1 MIVEMPLPTPSSRM
15 TLRSHTRRAAA
26 APAAESAATTAG
38 APVPGNNALNP
49 IQLTAANLPSQQV
62 SLNELGMTAAN
73 LGSKQPVPGNN
84 ALNPIQLTAANLG
97 LKQPVPGN
105 NALNPI
111 QLTAANLGSK
121 PPSASALNIARRGAA
136 QRGKTGQST
145 PVSHHQARPNPL
157 QPLSPA
163 PGSYPDEATLKK
175 RFNMNPVPI
184 MLNIKNG
191 QFKVSIPRARGIKGS
206 LEICSPSLKGIREII
221 TADVE
226 GGAILKPSALGR
238 VTGKRGGATRR
249 LNTRRHTTRKH

>member
-26 APAAESAATTAG
+26 APAAESAATTAGAPAAESAATTAG

-73 LGSKQPVPGNN
+73 LGS
-84 ALNPIQLTAANLG
+84 
-97 LKQPVPGN
+97 KQPVPGN